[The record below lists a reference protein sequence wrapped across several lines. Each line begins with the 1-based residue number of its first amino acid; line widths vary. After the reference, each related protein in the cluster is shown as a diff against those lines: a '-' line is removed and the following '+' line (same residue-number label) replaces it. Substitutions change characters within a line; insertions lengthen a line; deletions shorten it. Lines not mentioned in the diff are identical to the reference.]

1 MLSLV
6 YLCRIRPLGGP
17 FINGASSPTKIFM
30 KKIFLIFTCLLFLTA
45 TFFGC
50 DNIYRFLQKEGAE
63 ELDLI
68 GEIKPFESNEYVA
81 RVQYR
86 LKLFGY
92 GIGNVDGVL
101 GANTRN
107 SIEKFQKNNGLN
119 PSRFIDYA
127 TWNQLMI
134 YDEYGLIVNEEI
146 NPFTVQV
153 ALKNAGYEVGKI
165 DGKLGN
171 RSIAR
176 LKEFQKA
183 EGLDVDGKIGAR
195 TLSALARYL
204 PLVEE

>member
-1 MLSLV
+1 
-6 YLCRIRPLGGP
+6 
-17 FINGASSPTKIFM
+17 M
-30 KKIFLIFTCLLFLTA
+30 KKILFLLTCLLCLT
-45 TFFGC
+45 TVFSGC
-50 DNIYRFLQKEGAE
+50 DKIYRFLQKEGAE

-68 GEIKPFESNEYVA
+68 GAITPFEPNENVA

-107 SIEKFQKNNGLN
+107 AIEKFQKNNSLE

-127 TWNQLMI
+127 TWNHLMI
-134 YDEYGLIVNEEI
+134 FDEYGLIVNEEI
-146 NPFTVQV
+146 NPFTIQV
-153 ALKNAGYEVGKI
+153 ALQNAGYAVGKI

-171 RSIAR
+171 RSIAM
-176 LKEFQKA
+176 LKEFQKN
-183 EGLDVDGKIGAR
+183 EGLSSDGKIGAR

-204 PLVEE
+204 PLPESGEE